1 MKKNIAYILLLL
13 FALMCNIVQA
23 VETQQTIPNFTHVN
37 DYQWDVYSQSLKAIR
52 PFLKNHKKY
61 IIYGS
66 KVASYD
72 DSLIYTELNDFIIV
86 SQEREMFHVY
96 PKNISNL
103 TPDNIINGNIEYT
116 ISPMNI
122 QIFDNWLRNHTD
134 YPTSQSPKEKEPYET
149 VYKNLFDE
157 TNYHKGY
164 YAENIEDVN
173 YKIYELEFFAMFDED
188 GQIHGASM
196 ARYKTIVELI
206 PRYLYAKLFCS
217 LFIAREQDQN
227 RLPLQE

>member
-1 MKKNIAYILLLL
+1 MYNVI
-13 FALMCNIVQA
+13 QA
-23 VETQQTIPNFTHVN
+23 IETQQTITDFAHVN

-72 DSLIYTELNDFIIV
+72 DSLIYTELNDFIVI
-86 SQEREMFHVY
+86 SHDKEMFHIY

-103 TPDNIINGNIEYT
+103 TPEDIVNGNIEYT
-116 ISPMNI
+116 ISPMDI
-122 QIFDNWLRNHTD
+122 RVFDDWLINHSD
-134 YPTSQSPKEKEPYET
+134 YPTSQSKKVKEPYET

-173 YKIYELEFFAMFDED
+173 YKIYELEFFAMFDAD

-196 ARYKTIVELI
+196 VSGITIDYLI
-206 PRYLYAKLFCS
+206 PRYLSTSLFCS
-217 LFIAREQDQN
+217 LYIAREKNQN